1 MKMAEK
7 SQTKPE
13 LLAPAGSLDSLKATI
28 AAGADAVYFGS
39 TSFSNRARA
48 KNFDDKSIADAIKL
62 AHSCGV
68 KTHIT
73 VNIRVRDREM
83 DDVLRL
89 ADLLLSSPDP
99 TDALIVADFGV
110 AAIIKKRYPNA
121 ILHAST
127 QTSLSSL
134 SDCIEL
140 QKAGFSRIV
149 LPRELSLSE
158 IRAISRTAPIETEIF
173 IHGAHCVSLSG
184 QCLLSYV
191 MGGRS
196 GNRGECAQP
205 CRLPYA
211 VSSTT
216 PDSNIPETGK
226 NQIPLSLAD
235 MCLAGDMVNICSSGV
250 ASLKIEGRLKPAGY
264 VYGVTQIYRRL
275 IDENRNAERDEIN
288 SLAQLFYRGFTDGYL
303 KNSYRAMSAAKSNSS
318 RNNGENRTSIS
329 CNTTCNSANYNAE
342 IAARALNFKNSTE
355 NKISISAYLSLKGN
369 APSSLTFSTAATA
382 ATVTGDTPSPA
393 SGKPI
398 DISFAARSLT
408 KLGETNFVLHD
419 DNLTCD
425 IGENLWLPTSSLN
438 DLRRR
443 AAAELSDKLGKNE
456 DSKYENS
463 AVPQVSEIINYA
475 SDGFARHSSSYNN
488 SYNGVSN
495 HGGKTRTNI
504 KRQQYAALF
513 LDPHTLLETQPEKA
527 REIISKFDRIYVPA
541 AFYSEISEKLW
552 QKSDFSPACE
562 LCSYLPAIAPSDER
576 LKELI
581 LASAKTTNA
590 CMRFLVHSIG
600 QARLVRAVCTSP
612 LFDSNSIKIDFSY
625 RTNITNTA
633 ALRFYEYYSPEDI
646 YLSLELPSSAA
657 AKMGY
662 STFAYGKLP
671 LMTLARCL
679 ICSDGC
685 KRKNRGGRAVYETRT
700 GEKINK
706 IQSSHD
712 TSLTP
717 KPHRCRAYLTDR
729 KGEKFFVT
737 SDSDCVNYV
746 CNSLPVWMADRLDE
760 IKNCRSLLFYFTDEG
775 ADEIIS
781 VMNDYA
787 NNMHRDGRRI

>member
-1 MKMAEK
+1 MKTAEK
-7 SQTKPE
+7 LPIKPE
-13 LLAPAGSLDSLKATI
+13 LLSPAGSLDSLKAAI

-48 KNFDDKSIADAIKL
+48 KNFDDGSITDAIKL

-73 VNIRVRDREM
+73 VNTRVRDREM

-89 ADLLLSSPDP
+89 ADLVLSSADP

-110 AAIIKKRYPNA
+110 ASMIKKRYPDA
-121 ILHAST
+121 VLHAST

-134 SDCIEL
+134 SDCAEL
-140 QKAGFSRIV
+140 KKAGFSRIV

-158 IRAISRTAPIETEIF
+158 IREISKNAPIETEIF

-211 VSSTT
+211 VSDSDA
-216 PDSNIPETGK
+216 PDAEKART
-226 NQIPLSLAD
+226 PLSLAD

-250 ASLKIEGRLKPAGY
+250 ASLKIEGRLKPDSY
-264 VYGVTQIYRRL
+264 VYGVTRIYRRL
-275 IDENRNAERDEIN
+275 IDENRNAEQSEIN
-288 SLAQLFYRGFTDGYL
+288 ALAQLFYRGFTDGYL
-303 KNSYRAMSAAKSNSS
+303 KSSYRKMSATQSDSS
-318 RNNGENRTSIS
+318 RNNGENRTSAAI
-329 CNTTCNSANYNAE
+329 YNAE
-342 IAARALNFKNSTE
+342 IAQRALKFKNSAE
-355 NKISISAYLSLKGN
+355 NKISITAHLYLS
-369 APSSLTFSTAATA
+369 ADTPSSLTFSAQNITAS
-382 ATVTGDTPSPA
+382 VTGDTPSIA

-398 DISFAARSLT
+398 DKSFAARSLT
-408 KLGETNFVLHD
+408 KLGETEFVLSD
-419 DNLTCD
+419 CNLTCD

-443 AAAELSDKLGKNE
+443 AAAELSDKLSKNNGTK
-456 DSKYENS
+456 SENHTAS
-463 AVPQVSEIINYA
+463 QESEITNFVSSG
-475 SDGFARHSSSYNN
+475 SDNPRP
-488 SYNGVSN
+488 
-495 HGGKTRTNI
+495 
-504 KRQQYAALF
+504 KRNRPEYAALF
-513 LDPHTLLETQPEKA
+513 LDPHTLLDAAEEKA
-527 REIISKFDRIYVPA
+527 REIISEFDRIYVPI
-541 AFYSEISEKLW
+541 AFYPEISEKLW

-562 LCSYLPAIAPSDER
+562 LCSYLPAISPNDNR
-576 LKELI
+576 LKEI
-581 LASAKTTNA
+581 ISASNA
-590 CMRFLVHSIG
+590 CRRFLVHSIG
-600 QARLVRAVCTSP
+600 QASLVRETCTSP
-612 LFDSNSIKIDFSY
+612 LFDLSSVKIDFSY

-633 ALRFYEYYSPEDI
+633 ALRFYEYYSPEDV
-646 YLSLELPSSAA
+646 YLSPELPSSAA

-671 LMTLARCL
+671 LMTLSRCL
-679 ICSDGC
+679 ICSGSC
-685 KRKNRGGRAVYETRT
+685 KRGNSGGRAVYEICT

-706 IQSSHD
+706 IQSLSN
-712 TSLTP
+712 TPPAP
-717 KPHRCRAYLTDR
+717 KPHHCRAYLTDR

-760 IKNCRSLLFYFTDEG
+760 MKNCRSLLFYFTDEG
-775 ADEIIS
+775 ADEIIG

-787 NNMHRDGRRI
+787 NNIHRGGRRI